1 MGNCTTACEMDSFKD
16 ATQRDPQ
23 DISMVIDYNEKGF
36 VLPSEI
42 LFNHQST
49 FTKIEKVSREFCE
62 STQT

>member
-1 MGNCTTACEMDSFKD
+1 MDSFKD